1 MDTWPSGSPPRVR
14 PSVKRAAGMAP
25 NIIDGVDSVDVDTW
39 IRTSGDIFATRRKS
53 KNGLVMKVAL
63 SQEKIVM

>member
-1 MDTWPSGSPPRVR
+1 
-14 PSVKRAAGMAP
+14 VKRAAGMAP

>member
-1 MDTWPSGSPPRVR
+1 MDTWPSGSPSRVS

-25 NIIDGVDSVDVDTW
+25 NSIDGVDSVDVDTW

-53 KNGLVMKVAL
+53 KNGLATKVP
-63 SQEKIVM
+63 SSPEKIVP